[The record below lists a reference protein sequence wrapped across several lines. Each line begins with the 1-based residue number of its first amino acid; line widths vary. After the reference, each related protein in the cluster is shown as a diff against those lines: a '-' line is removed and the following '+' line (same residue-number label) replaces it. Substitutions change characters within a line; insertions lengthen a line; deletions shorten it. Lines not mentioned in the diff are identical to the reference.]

1 MRFFCYVMMLGVSGS
16 LFAWN
21 ANGHVVISQLAYQDL
36 SPKTQQWV
44 TSLLGPDMDLDRAS
58 IWMDQV
64 KGVRQMHRWHYV
76 NLPYGDKRYFPKL
89 DPINALVAIEYSRKT
104 LANKDSNQTDKRLA
118 LLVLIHVIED
128 IHQPMHTISWYS
140 RSYPYG
146 DKGGNAWRMR
156 YGNLHSFWDS
166 AGGWLKRF
174 TWNQKPGVAEKL
186 QELKGYH
193 CNWQQVNL
201 DPKLWVEQSHQLAIK
216 YAYFPPRQKYKFLK
230 YTQITQQVAKRQ
242 MRIAACHLT
251 AMLNALETQCRGV
264 R

>member
-1 MRFFCYVMMLGVSGS
+1 MRLFCYVMMLGVSGS

-36 SPKTQQWV
+36 SPKTQQWL
-44 TSLLGPDMDLDRAS
+44 TALLGPDMDLDRAS

-76 NLPYGDKRYFPKL
+76 NLPYGDKRYFPKP
-89 DPINALVAIEYSRKT
+89 DPINALVAIEYSRQV
-104 LANKDSNQTDKRLA
+104 LAKKDSNQTDKRLA

-174 TWNQKPGVAEKL
+174 TWNQKPRLAEKI
-186 QELKGYH
+186 QELKNDD
-193 CNWQQVNL
+193 CDWQQVNL

-216 YAYFPPRQKYKFLK
+216 YAYFPPRQKYKFSK
-230 YTQITQQVAKRQ
+230 YTENTQQVAKLQ
-242 MRIAACHLT
+242 MRIAACHLA
-251 AMLNALETQCRGV
+251 AMLNTLETQCRGV